1 MRGWAKRSSPAEPGP
16 EVFEEFGGLQAANAA
31 PHRAREAAS
40 PAIQPSGRH
49 RPWRWRPDRAPSEGS
64 PSRDRRGARARRRG
78 RCGALSRSV
87 RSCGGRACRPPLR
100 RESQPTLWGHASRV
114 PGRGWRGWLRP
125 LRSPGRPR
133 SGRPWRARGRQVA
146 HIGGNLNH
154 LGAVS
159 GLVERRRRPH
169 WDDLP
174 SHLAGEKPRPAAGFV
189 DTPRSQRRLMAFPLG
204 IAGGERPPAE
214 GGMGVHMPTLRDADR
229 GIPKGGVAP
238 FFGRKRRSGVAA
250 PAAVVQL

>member
-1 MRGWAKRSSPAEPGP
+1 M
-16 EVFEEFGGLQAANAA
+16 
-31 PHRAREAAS
+31 
-40 PAIQPSGRH
+40 
-49 RPWRWRPDRAPSEGS
+49 
-64 PSRDRRGARARRRG
+64 
-78 RCGALSRSV
+78 
-87 RSCGGRACRPPLR
+87 
-100 RESQPTLWGHASRV
+100 SQPTLWGHASRV

-133 SGRPWRARGRQVA
+133 SGRPWRARGPGPPRRQRFACERGRQVA
-146 HIGGNLNH
+146 RIGGNLNH

-214 GGMGVHMPTLRDADR
+214 GGMGVHMPALPDADR

-238 FFGRKRRSGVAA
+238 FFGRKLRSGVAA
-250 PAAVVQL
+250 PAAVPQL

>member
-1 MRGWAKRSSPAEPGP
+1 M
-16 EVFEEFGGLQAANAA
+16 
-31 PHRAREAAS
+31 
-40 PAIQPSGRH
+40 
-49 RPWRWRPDRAPSEGS
+49 
-64 PSRDRRGARARRRG
+64 
-78 RCGALSRSV
+78 
-87 RSCGGRACRPPLR
+87 
-100 RESQPTLWGHASRV
+100 SQPTLWGHASRV

-146 HIGGNLNH
+146 RIGGNLNH

-229 GIPKGGVAP
+229 GIESGGSLPTPAASSGSASPLRRPWCNRKAATYGSAGTHMEAASSCTCTPMSDVHRVAGSYPATPKGLTGIV
-238 FFGRKRRSGVAA
+238 SLI
-250 PAAVVQL
+250 PAI

>member
-1 MRGWAKRSSPAEPGP
+1 MS
-16 EVFEEFGGLQAANAA
+16 QA
-31 PHRAREAAS
+31 
-40 PAIQPSGRH
+40 
-49 RPWRWRPDRAPSEGS
+49 
-64 PSRDRRGARARRRG
+64 
-78 RCGALSRSV
+78 
-87 RSCGGRACRPPLR
+87 
-100 RESQPTLWGHASRV
+100 TLWGHASRV

-146 HIGGNLNH
+146 RIGGNLNH

-229 GIPKGGVAP
+229 GIESGGSLSSTAESSGAASPLRRPWCNRKAANDMRRRRRAHRKGVLVSIHPRCLMGTRGSASAP
-238 FFGRKRRSGVAA
+238 GDGRCTVAA
-250 PAAVVQL
+250 L

>member
-1 MRGWAKRSSPAEPGP
+1 MD
-16 EVFEEFGGLQAANAA
+16 L
-31 PHRAREAAS
+31 
-40 PAIQPSGRH
+40 SG
-49 RPWRWRPDRAPSEGS
+49 A
-64 PSRDRRGARARRRG
+64 RGAREPVCSAHG
-78 RCGALSRSV
+78 RPV
-87 RSCGGRACRPPLR
+87 RHG
-100 RESQPTLWGHASRV
+100 SQPTLWGHASRV

-146 HIGGNLNH
+146 RIGGNLNH

-229 GIPKGGVAP
+229 GIPKGGGRSLLRPKAP
-238 FFGRKRRSGVAA
+238 ERRRRSGGR
-250 PAAVVQL
+250 AVTVRQTAT

>member
-1 MRGWAKRSSPAEPGP
+1 MGPRFAGPRQGLAGVAPPPSIPWTPA
-16 EVFEEFGGLQAANAA
+16 LRQAM
-31 PHRAREAAS
+31 ARTS
-40 PAIQPSGRH
+40 
-49 RPWRWRPDRAPSEGS
+49 
-64 PSRDRRGARARRRG
+64 
-78 RCGALSRSV
+78 
-87 RSCGGRACRPPLR
+87 
-100 RESQPTLWGHASRV
+100 
-114 PGRGWRGWLRP
+114 
-125 LRSPGRPR
+125 
-133 SGRPWRARGRQVA
+133 GRQVA
-146 HIGGNLNH
+146 RIGGNLNH

-214 GGMGVHMPTLRDADR
+214 GGMGVHMPTLPDADR

-238 FFGRKRRSGVAA
+238 FFGRKLRSGVAA
-250 PAAVVQL
+250 PAAVPQL

>member
-1 MRGWAKRSSPAEPGP
+1 MARRCRLGDSPPIVNVFEGGAVTPRRGCGQARRCFAKRPG
-16 EVFEEFGGLQAANAA
+16 GSLAS
-31 PHRAREAAS
+31 HRTGEREKVL
-40 PAIQPSGRH
+40 
-49 RPWRWRPDRAPSEGS
+49 
-64 PSRDRRGARARRRG
+64 GATVG
-78 RCGALSRSV
+78 
-87 RSCGGRACRPPLR
+87 PLR
-100 RESQPTLWGHASRV
+100 ELAPDPLSVGSQPTLWGHASRV
-114 PGRGWRGWLRP
+114 PGRGWRGWLHP

-146 HIGGNLNH
+146 RIGGNLNH
-154 LGAVS
+154 LVAVS

-204 IAGGERPPAE
+204 IAGGERPPGE

-238 FFGRKRRSGVAA
+238 FFGRKLRSGVAA
-250 PAAVVQL
+250 PAAVPQLQDR

>member
-1 MRGWAKRSSPAEPGP
+1 MGPRFAGSPAGAGE
-16 EVFEEFGGLQAANAA
+16 GGSA
-31 PHRAREAAS
+31 PF
-40 PAIQPSGRH
+40 
-49 RPWRWRPDRAPSEGS
+49 D
-64 PSRDRRGARARRRG
+64 
-78 RCGALSRSV
+78 
-87 RSCGGRACRPPLR
+87 PL
-100 RESQPTLWGHASRV
+100 E
-114 PGRGWRGWLRP
+114 
-125 LRSPGRPR
+125 RPR

-146 HIGGNLNH
+146 RIGGNLNH

-174 SHLAGEKPRPAAGFV
+174 SHLAGEKPRPVAGFG

-214 GGMGVHMPTLRDADR
+214 GGMGVHMPTLPDADR

-238 FFGRKRRSGVAA
+238 FFGRKLRSGVAA
-250 PAAVVQL
+250 PAAVPQL

>member
-1 MRGWAKRSSPAEPGP
+1 M
-16 EVFEEFGGLQAANAA
+16 
-31 PHRAREAAS
+31 
-40 PAIQPSGRH
+40 
-49 RPWRWRPDRAPSEGS
+49 
-64 PSRDRRGARARRRG
+64 
-78 RCGALSRSV
+78 
-87 RSCGGRACRPPLR
+87 
-100 RESQPTLWGHASRV
+100 SQPTLWGHASRV

-146 HIGGNLNH
+146 RIGGNLNH

-174 SHLAGEKPRPAAGFV
+174 SHLAGEKLRPAAGFV

-229 GIPKGGVAP
+229 GIESGGSLPSSAESSGAASP
-238 FFGRKRRSGVAA
+238 LRRPCRNCKTGSHIRERWRAHGNGVSVHMH
-250 PAAVVQL
+250 PVV

>member
-1 MRGWAKRSSPAEPGP
+1 M
-16 EVFEEFGGLQAANAA
+16 
-31 PHRAREAAS
+31 
-40 PAIQPSGRH
+40 
-49 RPWRWRPDRAPSEGS
+49 
-64 PSRDRRGARARRRG
+64 
-78 RCGALSRSV
+78 
-87 RSCGGRACRPPLR
+87 
-100 RESQPTLWGHASRV
+100 SQPTLWGHASRV

-146 HIGGNLNH
+146 RIGGNLNH

-189 DTPRSQRRLMAFPLG
+189 DTPRSQRRLMAFPHG
-204 IAGGERPPAE
+204 IAGPERPPD
-214 GGMGVHMPTLRDADR
+214 GGWMGVHIQPSPMPYQASKEGGRSRHGRTLRN
-229 GIPKGGVAP
+229 GI
-238 FFGRKRRSGVAA
+238 AA
-250 PAAVVQL
+250 PAALVQPQCSQRHAEPLARTWKRRFRAHAPRCRCARAARHRPPATGGEKSTSRKSARTPSRIAIDHRSGARTGAGPPAG

>member
-1 MRGWAKRSSPAEPGP
+1 MGP
-16 EVFEEFGGLQAANAA
+16 RFAGPRQGADEGGSA
-31 PHRAREAAS
+31 PFD
-40 PAIQPSGRH
+40 P
-49 RPWRWRPDRAPSEGS
+49 PDARAPAGHGAHADL
-64 PSRDRRGARARRRG
+64 DRP
-78 RCGALSRSV
+78 
-87 RSCGGRACRPPLR
+87 GGRFAC
-100 RESQPTLWGHASRV
+100 E
-114 PGRGWRGWLRP
+114 
-125 LRSPGRPR
+125 
-133 SGRPWRARGRQVA
+133 RGRQVA
-146 HIGGNLNH
+146 RIGGNLNH

-214 GGMGVHMPTLRDADR
+214 GGMGVHMPTLPDADR

-238 FFGRKRRSGVAA
+238 FFGRKLRSGVAA
-250 PAAVVQL
+250 PPAVPQL